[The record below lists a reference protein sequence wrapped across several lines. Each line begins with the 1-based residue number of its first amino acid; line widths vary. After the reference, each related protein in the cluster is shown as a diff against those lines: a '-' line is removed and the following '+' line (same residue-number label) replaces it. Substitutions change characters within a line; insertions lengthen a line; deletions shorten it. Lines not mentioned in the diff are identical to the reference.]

1 MTGKR
6 REPVLVCNFD
16 GGSVLA
22 KGIVRRPKDN
32 DVKIKCWSTGYQT
45 PATIL
50 RTAGGTFFQIRI
62 WRHWIRWLLEHRRL
76 KSIPCRR
83 FFFCNENEISF
94 LLCLFRFFV
103 NLFIS
108 LFTFGILRNN
118 QKETKEIANEVSHQ
132 TCERR
137 KYQSKNWKK
146 GEI

>member
-1 MTGKR
+1 MRRGCRFFFSSKISSLPNGTSNEKTKGFIKLSTICWCQNRERKQKFLFFFFFFFSCPPMTMTGKR

-32 DVKIKCWSTGYQT
+32 DVKIKCWSSGYQT

-83 FFFCNENEISF
+83 FF
-94 LLCLFRFFV
+94 L
-103 NLFIS
+103 
-108 LFTFGILRNN
+108 
-118 QKETKEIANEVSHQ
+118 
-132 TCERR
+132 
-137 KYQSKNWKK
+137 
-146 GEI
+146 